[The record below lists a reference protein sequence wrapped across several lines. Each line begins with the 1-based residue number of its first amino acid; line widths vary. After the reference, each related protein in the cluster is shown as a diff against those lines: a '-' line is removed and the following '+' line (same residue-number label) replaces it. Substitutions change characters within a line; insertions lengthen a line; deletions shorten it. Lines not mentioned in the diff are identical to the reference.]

1 MPAYNTEQERD
12 SPFLFVVF
20 GFPLPLRL
28 CLLFLSQAL
37 PDGVCFRFLMEQIC
51 NISLAVKHHQR
62 IVFLAVGV
70 LHTSNR
76 RAFFSPRMESR
87 ASISSPASNS
97 EACSFNPLYSF
108 SAASSSAEY
117 FASCASSFSVHFP
130 LRQYPSLQKKYRYHR
145 RSPENGAAFLSR
157 FSVPPILQSAL
168 RYGGKGHAAWVSDK
182 TAFLFLRKQIF
193 TFLAFRLDL
202 LHQARISL

>member
-1 MPAYNTEQERD
+1 MLFYNTEQERD

-28 CLLFLSQAL
+28 CLLFLSQVL

-76 RAFFSPRMESR
+76 IE
-87 ASISSPASNS
+87 N
-97 EACSFNPLYSF
+97 
-108 SAASSSAEY
+108 
-117 FASCASSFSVHFP
+117 
-130 LRQYPSLQKKYRYHR
+130 KYI
-145 RSPENGAAFLSR
+145 N
-157 FSVPPILQSAL
+157 
-168 RYGGKGHAAWVSDK
+168 
-182 TAFLFLRKQIF
+182 
-193 TFLAFRLDL
+193 L
-202 LHQARISL
+202 LLIYY